1 MNKINDK
8 CKTLVHP
15 LKNYKKLYDTQLQRN
30 DILLFCL
37 EQNKKKLHELS
48 LLLKTKEREIED
60 YKRKILSY
68 NNSQT
73 AKNGYKEEQM
83 VCNDLNNE
91 SIKKVFEPMLGNDYN
106 ECITVTGNYKSDI
119 QSKIRNCEVK
129 LKNIK
134 RVNFNN

>member
-73 AKNGYKEEQM
+73 AKNGYTIRCMVLTTIRIAAKE
-83 VCNDLNNE
+83 
-91 SIKKVFEPMLGNDYN
+91 
-106 ECITVTGNYKSDI
+106 TA
-119 QSKIRNCEVK
+119 
-129 LKNIK
+129 
-134 RVNFNN
+134 